1 MKEKGLFF
9 RPIILRRLKIQ
20 QPKFGLQFESLF
32 QENTDETGEMNE
44 NFTSIFVHQTQAQNE
59 EMFTAYNGADIC
71 NPEHF
76 MQMVIYW
83 CIGFIGIGVISF
95 FGFAL
100 TSWLFATS
108 GERLTERLREKSF
121 RKYLQLEISYF
132 DDPENTTGAL
142 TTRLST
148 DAAKIQDRIYNI

>member
-1 MKEKGLFF
+1 M
-9 RPIILRRLKIQ
+9 I
-20 QPKFGLQFESLF
+20 
-32 QENTDETGEMNE
+32 
-44 NFTSIFVHQTQAQNE
+44 V
-59 EMFTAYNGADIC
+59 
-71 NPEHF
+71 
-76 MQMVIYW
+76 YW

-108 GERLTERLREKSF
+108 GENLTKRLRERSF

-142 TTRLST
+142 TARLST
-148 DAAKIQDRIYNI
+148 DAAKVQDWSMNLITAGCSPIYIFNRLLE